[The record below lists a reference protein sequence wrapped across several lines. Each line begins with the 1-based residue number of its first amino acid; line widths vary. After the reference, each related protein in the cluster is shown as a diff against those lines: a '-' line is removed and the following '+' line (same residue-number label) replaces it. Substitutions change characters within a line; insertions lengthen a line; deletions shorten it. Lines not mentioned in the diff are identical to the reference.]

1 MPLDFYSACLT
12 IAERHNRNDQS
23 SCGSLLQQLDH
34 VLAPIPFRTIQNRV
48 SIVGLG
54 CDIGS
59 ALQQAASAS
68 DAGTSRMWV
77 GELSRYLE
85 GVEVV
90 AE

>member
-1 MPLDFYSACLT
+1 VARLAHDMTGVGASYGFDTLT
-12 IAERHNRNDQS
+12 
-23 SCGSLLQQLDH
+23 
-34 VLAPIPFRTIQNRV
+34 
-48 SIVGLG
+48 
-54 CDIGS
+54 DIGS